1 MSNNLRLFLRYQSR
15 NPIYSII
22 SLTGLI
28 IGIVVSFLSYLW
40 IEDELSFDR
49 YHSQSNNIYRI
60 LKTDGLGNEINKSTY
75 VYIPLAQAI
84 NRDFP
89 QVDKTTFIKYES
101 QTLLQFNETALE
113 IIPAY
118 TDTNFFD
125 IFNGFLFTEGNV
137 KTALSK
143 TKSVVLNETVAR
155 KLFGNKPAL
164 GGEVKVVSEDEI
176 YVVGGVVRL
185 PKQTHLDFGM
195 ITLMSYHSFL
205 NDYFSN
211 NWERIEKSNVYVRIV
226 PNTIT
231 AKFQEELKKYISKY
245 KESKEELFL
254 QPLLDIHLHSQSI
267 QMNSDKNIGNYKSIW
282 IFSGLAFFVLIMS
295 VINFL
300 ILFMVRS
307 AGRSIEI
314 GIKKING
321 ASGLKIVWQFVI
333 ESLFQIVFAAILA
346 LIITQLVLPKF
357 NVLVNKSLVLNFY
370 NPIFIGII
378 TVAILIVAVS
388 AILPS
393 LKVSSINPIMI
404 LKGKKASHSKNKLV
418 QLLVVLQF
426 VVAIFLIIV
435 AVFLTRQIM
444 FLENKN
450 LGLTAKNIIVLNTGY
465 WQNKSAL
472 KEELLKNP
480 VIISVSAS
488 VSAPIDYLVK
498 GRYSINNN
506 GIKDSI
512 KASFLAVDEDFANT
526 YQLKIN
532 KGEFLNSSDSNPM
545 EEQKKKT
552 NAVNDGKNYT
562 VSIPVVINQTAEKL
576 LGFDNPIGKTF
587 GNYVIKGVVNDFNF
601 ESLHHPISPLFMLK
615 FPPATNTLNIRI
627 DSINK
632 PETIKYINSTLMK
645 VNQTSFPSFR
655 FFDDILK
662 EKYQDMV
669 TLRNFS
675 ILLSLLAILISVL
688 GILAISIFI
697 IDKQTKEIGIR
708 KVNGAKVSEIMKMLN
723 LGLVKWVVLA
733 FVIATPIAWFA
744 MHKWLENF
752 AYKTELSWWIF
763 ALAGL
768 LALGVALLTVSWQSW
783 RAATRNPVEA
793 LRYE

>member
-1 MSNNLRLFLRYQSR
+1 MSTFRLFFRYHSK
-15 NPIYSII
+15 NPVYSII

-28 IGIVVSFLSYLW
+28 IGIVVSFLSFLW
-40 IEDELSFDR
+40 IDDELSFDR
-49 YHSQSNNIYRI
+49 FHSQSHNIYRVI
-60 LKTDGLGNEINKSTY
+60 KTDGLRNEINKSTY

-84 NRDFP
+84 NHDFP

-101 QTLLQFNETALE
+101 QTLLQFNESALE

-155 KLFGNKPAL
+155 KLFGNNPAL
-164 GGEVKVVSEDEI
+164 GEEVKVVSEDEI

-195 ITLMSYHSFL
+195 ITLMSYHSYL
-205 NDYFSN
+205 NDYFSI
-211 NWERIEKSNVYVRIV
+211 NWERTERSNVYVRLM
-226 PNTIT
+226 PNTIS

-254 QPLLDIHLHSQSI
+254 QPLLDIHLHSESI
-267 QMNSDKNIGNYKSIW
+267 QMNSDKNIGNFKSIW

-321 ASGLKIVWQFVI
+321 ASRLKIVWQFVS
-333 ESLFQIVFAAILA
+333 ESVFQIVFVAIFA
-346 LIITQLVLPKF
+346 LFITQLALPEF
-357 NVLVNKSLVLNFY
+357 NVLVNKSVVLNFY
-370 NPIFIGII
+370 NPKFIGII
-378 TVAILIVAVS
+378 TGAIIIVAVS

-404 LKGKKASHSKNKLV
+404 LKGKKTSHSKNKFV
-418 QLLVVLQF
+418 QILVVLQF
-426 VVAIFLIIV
+426 AVAIFLIIV

-480 VIISVSAS
+480 FIISVSAS
-488 VSAPIDYLVK
+488 VSAPIDYVVK

-512 KASFLAVDEDFANT
+512 EASFLVVDEDFANT
-526 YQLKIN
+526 YQLKLN
-532 KGEFLNSSDSNPM
+532 KGEFLNSSDSNTM

-552 NAVNDGKNYT
+552 YAVNEGKNYT

-576 LGFDNPIGKTF
+576 LGFDDPIGQTF

-627 DSINK
+627 DSKNK
-632 PETIKYINSTLMK
+632 PETIKFINSTLIKM
-645 VNQTSFPSFR
+645 NQTSFPSFR

-708 KVNGAKVSEIMKMLN
+708 KVNGAKVSEILTMLN
-723 LGLVKWVVLA
+723 KDFVKWVANA
-733 FVIATPIAWFA
+733 FVIATPIAWYA
-744 MHKWLENF
+744 MNKWLQNF

-768 LALGVALLTVSWQSW
+768 LALAIALLTVSFQSW